1 MKRLFRIGSGL
12 FIYSLM
18 PILSW
23 IVLSYTLG
31 DTRIS
36 NVYSLTYAMQYV
48 WMILKSF
55 FATSANIRKHKEQQP
70 NATWNGIFWGTIFSA
85 IIFAI
90 PLIFVDN
97 YISFFGQD
105 AQLYRIYAIYAIAQ
119 LFIQTLFSFIIE
131 KLFFEDKEKIAN
143 IHLFAFNML
152 NFVLVVVLTLLIE
165 NKLLAFIITLA
176 ILFIYVLALYIWQFE
191 KFKIDFSFF
200 KNFKYESASIV
211 SAIFMTLIYLF
222 GFQNVFSAGEEYL
235 VALNLVALCTDAQ
248 LDCLDAISTVAKVD
262 ISKNRYNYKREL
274 KNSYFFTLIV
284 IASSLV
290 MVSALIFL
298 FNVSWTLVLIYMA
311 FQAFAFLTIPIS
323 YMLSAF
329 TQLEYSPVLNTVIS
343 LSTKA
348 VRVLLSVVIISPFCT
363 NIGQVVEGS
372 LLLVALL
379 IIRFT
384 KYKVSDGKLVV
395 KTAKNSSDA
404 VLGGDDGDS

>member
-12 FIYSLM
+12 FIYSLI

-31 DTRIS
+31 DSRIS
-36 NVYSLTYAMQYV
+36 NVYSLTYAMQFV

-55 FATSANIRKHKEQQP
+55 FASSANIRKHKEQQS

-105 AQLYRIYAIYAIAQ
+105 EELYRIYVIYAIVQ
-119 LFIQTLFSFIIE
+119 LFIQTMFSFIIE
-131 KLFFEDKEKIAN
+131 KLFFEDKDKIAN
-143 IHLFAFNML
+143 IHLFAFNIL

-165 NKLLAFIITLA
+165 NTLLAFIITLA
-176 ILFIYVLALYIWQFE
+176 ILFIYVLVLYIWQFE

-211 SAIFMTLIYLF
+211 SSIFMMLIYLF
-222 GFQNVFSAGEEYL
+222 GFQNVFSTGEEYL
-235 VALNLVALCTDAQ
+235 IALNLVTLCTDAQ
-248 LDCLDAISTVAKVD
+248 WDCLGAISTVAKVD
-262 ISKNRYNYKREL
+262 ISKNRYNYKQEL
-274 KNSYFFTLIV
+274 RNSYFFTLIV

-290 MVSALIFL
+290 MTFALFFL
-298 FNVSWTLVLIYMA
+298 FNASLLLVLIFIA
-311 FQAFAFLTIPIS
+311 FQVFDFLTTPIS
-323 YMLSAF
+323 DILAVF
-329 TQLEYSPVLNTVIS
+329 TQLEYSPVLNTIIS

-348 VRVLLSVVIISPFCT
+348 VRVLLSVVIMSPFCT
-363 NIGQVVEGS
+363 DIGQVVEAV
-372 LLLVALL
+372 LLLGTLL

-384 KYKVSDGKLVV
+384 KYKVSEGKLLV
-395 KTAKNSSDA
+395 KTSENDLETLSS
-404 VLGGDDGDS
+404 GEEGD

>member
-12 FIYSLM
+12 FIYSLI

-31 DTRIS
+31 DSRIS
-36 NVYSLTYAMQYV
+36 NVYSLTYAMQFV

-55 FATSANIRKHKEQQP
+55 FASSANIRKHKEQQS

-105 AQLYRIYAIYAIAQ
+105 EELYRIYVIYAIVQ
-119 LFIQTLFSFIIE
+119 LFIQTMFSFIIE
-131 KLFFEDKEKIAN
+131 KLFFEDKDKIAN
-143 IHLFAFNML
+143 IHLFAFNIL
-152 NFVLVVVLTLLIE
+152 NFVVVVVLTLLIE
-165 NKLLAFIITLA
+165 NTLLAFIITLA

-211 SAIFMTLIYLF
+211 SSIFMMLIYLF
-222 GFQNVFSAGEEYL
+222 GFQNVFSTGEEYL
-235 VALNLVALCTDAQ
+235 IALNLVTLCTDAQ
-248 LDCLDAISTVAKVD
+248 WDCLGAISTVAKVD
-262 ISKNRYNYKREL
+262 ISKNRYNYRQEL

-284 IASSLV
+284 IASSFV
-290 MVSALIFL
+290 MTFALIFL
-298 FNVSWTLVLIYMA
+298 FNASLPLVLIYMA
-311 FQAFAFLTIPIS
+311 FQVFDFLTTPIS
-323 YMLSAF
+323 DILAVF
-329 TQLEYSPVLNTVIS
+329 TQLEYSPVLNTIIS

-348 VRVLLSVVIISPFCT
+348 VRVLLSVVIMSPFCT
-363 NIGQVVEGS
+363 DIGQVVEAV
-372 LLLVALL
+372 LLLGALM

-384 KYKVSDGKLVV
+384 KYKVSEGKLLV
-395 KTAKNSSDA
+395 KTSEND
-404 VLGGDDGDS
+404 LENLPNGEEGD

>member
-12 FIYSLM
+12 FIYSLI

-31 DTRIS
+31 DSRIS
-36 NVYSLTYAMQYV
+36 NVYSLTYAMQFV
-48 WMILKSF
+48 WAILKSF
-55 FATSANIRKHKEQQP
+55 FASSANIRKHKEQQS

-105 AQLYRIYAIYAIAQ
+105 EELYRIYVIYAIVQ
-119 LFIQTLFSFIIE
+119 LFIQTMFSFIIE
-131 KLFFEDKEKIAN
+131 KLFFEDKDKIAN
-143 IHLFAFNML
+143 IHLFAFNIL

-165 NKLLAFIITLA
+165 NTLLAFIITLA

-211 SAIFMTLIYLF
+211 SSIFMMLIYLF
-222 GFQNVFSAGEEYL
+222 GFQNVFSTGEEYL
-235 VALNLVALCTDAQ
+235 IALNLVTLCTDAQ
-248 LDCLDAISTVAKVD
+248 WDCLGAISTVAKVD
-262 ISKNRYNYKREL
+262 ISKNRYNYRQEL

-284 IASSLV
+284 IASSFV
-290 MVSALIFL
+290 MTFALIFL
-298 FNVSWTLVLIYMA
+298 FNASLPLVLIYMA
-311 FQAFAFLTIPIS
+311 FQVFDFLTTPIS
-323 YMLSAF
+323 DILAVF
-329 TQLEYSPVLNTVIS
+329 TQLEYSPVLNTIIS

-348 VRVLLSVVIISPFCT
+348 VRVLLSVVIMSPFCT
-363 NIGQVVEGS
+363 DIGQVVEAV
-372 LLLVALL
+372 LLLGALL

-384 KYKVSDGKLVV
+384 KYKVSEGKLLV
-395 KTAKNSSDA
+395 KTSEND
-404 VLGGDDGDS
+404 LENLPNGEEGD

>member
-12 FIYSLM
+12 FIYSLI

-31 DTRIS
+31 DSRIS
-36 NVYSLTYAMQYV
+36 NVYSLTYAMQFV

-55 FATSANIRKHKEQQP
+55 FASSANIRKHKEQQS

-105 AQLYRIYAIYAIAQ
+105 EELYRIYVIYAIVQ
-119 LFIQTLFSFIIE
+119 LFIQTMFSFIID
-131 KLFFEDKEKIAN
+131 KLFFEDKDKIAN
-143 IHLFAFNML
+143 IHLFAFNIL

-165 NKLLAFIITLA
+165 NTLLAFIITLA

-211 SAIFMTLIYLF
+211 SSIFMMLIYLF
-222 GFQNVFSAGEEYL
+222 GFQNVFSTGEEYL
-235 VALNLVALCTDAQ
+235 IALNLVTLCTDAQ
-248 LDCLDAISTVAKVD
+248 WDCLGAISTVAKVD
-262 ISKNRYNYKREL
+262 ISKNRYNYKQEL
-274 KNSYFFTLIV
+274 RNSYFFTLIV

-290 MVSALIFL
+290 MTFALFFL
-298 FNVSWTLVLIYMA
+298 FNASLLLVLIFIA
-311 FQAFAFLTIPIS
+311 FQVFDFLTTPIS
-323 YMLSAF
+323 DILAVF
-329 TQLEYSPVLNTVIS
+329 TQLEYSPVLNTIIS

-348 VRVLLSVVIISPFCT
+348 VRVLLSVVIMSPFCT
-363 NIGQVVEGS
+363 DIGQVVEAV
-372 LLLVALL
+372 LLLGTLL

-384 KYKVSDGKLVV
+384 KYKVSEGKLLV
-395 KTAKNSSDA
+395 KTSENDLETLSS
-404 VLGGDDGDS
+404 GEEGD

>member
-12 FIYSLM
+12 FIYSLI

-31 DTRIS
+31 DSRIS
-36 NVYSLTYAMQYV
+36 NVYSLTYAMQFV
-48 WMILKSF
+48 WAILKSF
-55 FATSANIRKHKEQQP
+55 FASSANIRKYKEQQP

-105 AQLYRIYAIYAIAQ
+105 EELYRIYVIYAIVQ
-119 LFIQTLFSFIIE
+119 LFIQTMFSFIIE
-131 KLFFEDKEKIAN
+131 KLFFEDKDKIAN
-143 IHLFAFNML
+143 IHLFAFNIL
-152 NFVLVVVLTLLIE
+152 NFVVVVVLTLLIE
-165 NKLLAFIITLA
+165 NTLLAFIITLA

-211 SAIFMTLIYLF
+211 SSIFMMLIYLF
-222 GFQNVFSAGEEYL
+222 GFQNVFSTGEEYL
-235 VALNLVALCTDAQ
+235 IALNLVTLCTDAQ
-248 LDCLDAISTVAKVD
+248 WYCLGAISTVAKVD
-262 ISKNRYNYKREL
+262 ISKNRYNYRQEL

-284 IASSLV
+284 IASSFV
-290 MVSALIFL
+290 MTFALIFL
-298 FNVSWTLVLIYMA
+298 FNASLPLVLIYMA
-311 FQAFAFLTIPIS
+311 FQVFDFLTTPIS
-323 YMLSAF
+323 DILAVF
-329 TQLEYSPVLNTVIS
+329 TQLEYSPVLNTIIS

-348 VRVLLSVVIISPFCT
+348 VRVLLSVVIMSPFCT
-363 NIGQVVEGS
+363 DIGQVVEAV
-372 LLLVALL
+372 LLLGALM

-384 KYKVSDGKLVV
+384 KYKVSEGKLLV
-395 KTAKNSSDA
+395 KTSEND
-404 VLGGDDGDS
+404 LENLPNGEEGD

>member
-12 FIYSLM
+12 FIYSLI

-31 DTRIS
+31 DSRIS
-36 NVYSLTYAMQYV
+36 NVYSLTYAMQFV
-48 WMILKSF
+48 WAILKSF
-55 FATSANIRKHKEQQP
+55 FASSANIRKYKEQQP

-105 AQLYRIYAIYAIAQ
+105 EELYRIYVIYAIVQ
-119 LFIQTLFSFIIE
+119 LFIQTMFSFIIE
-131 KLFFEDKEKIAN
+131 KLFFEDKDKIAN
-143 IHLFAFNML
+143 IHLFAFNIL
-152 NFVLVVVLTLLIE
+152 NFVVVVVLTLLIE
-165 NKLLAFIITLA
+165 NTLLAFIITLA

-211 SAIFMTLIYLF
+211 SSIFMMLIYLF
-222 GFQNVFSAGEEYL
+222 GFQNVFSTGEEYL
-235 VALNLVALCTDAQ
+235 IALNLVTLCTDAQ
-248 LDCLDAISTVAKVD
+248 WDCLGAISTVAKVD
-262 ISKNRYNYKREL
+262 ISKNRYNYRQEL

-290 MVSALIFL
+290 MTFALFFL
-298 FNVSWTLVLIYMA
+298 FNASLPLVLIFMA
-311 FQAFAFLTIPIS
+311 FQVFDFLTTPIS
-323 YMLSAF
+323 DILAVF
-329 TQLEYSPVLNTVIS
+329 TQLEYSPVLNTIIS

-348 VRVLLSVVIISPFCT
+348 VRVLLSVVIMSPFCT
-363 NIGQVVEGS
+363 DIGQVVEAV
-372 LLLVALL
+372 LLLGALL

-384 KYKVSDGKLVV
+384 KYKVSEGKLLV
-395 KTAKNSSDA
+395 KTSENDLETLSN
-404 VLGGDDGDS
+404 GEEGD

>member
-12 FIYSLM
+12 FIYSLI

-31 DTRIS
+31 DSRIS
-36 NVYSLTYAMQYV
+36 NVYSLTYAMQFV
-48 WMILKSF
+48 WAILKSF
-55 FATSANIRKHKEQQP
+55 FASSANIRKYKEQQP

-105 AQLYRIYAIYAIAQ
+105 EELYRIYVIYAIVQ
-119 LFIQTLFSFIIE
+119 LFIQTMFSFIIE
-131 KLFFEDKEKIAN
+131 KLFFEDKDKIAN
-143 IHLFAFNML
+143 IHLFAFNIL
-152 NFVLVVVLTLLIE
+152 NFVVVVVLTLLIE
-165 NKLLAFIITLA
+165 NTLLAFIITLA

-211 SAIFMTLIYLF
+211 SSIFMMLIYLF
-222 GFQNVFSAGEEYL
+222 GFQNVFSTGEEYL
-235 VALNLVALCTDAQ
+235 IALNLVTLCTDAQ
-248 LDCLDAISTVAKVD
+248 WDCLGAISTVAKVD
-262 ISKNRYNYKREL
+262 ISKNRYNYRQEL

-284 IASSLV
+284 IASSFV
-290 MVSALIFL
+290 MTFALIFL
-298 FNVSWTLVLIYMA
+298 FNASLPLVLIYMA
-311 FQAFAFLTIPIS
+311 FQVFDFLTTPIS
-323 YMLSAF
+323 DILAVF
-329 TQLEYSPVLNTVIS
+329 TQLEYSPVLNTIIS

-348 VRVLLSVVIISPFCT
+348 VRVLLSVVIMSPFCT
-363 NIGQVVEGS
+363 DIGQVVEAV
-372 LLLVALL
+372 LLLGALM

-384 KYKVSDGKLVV
+384 KYKVSEGKLLV
-395 KTAKNSSDA
+395 KTSEND
-404 VLGGDDGDS
+404 LENLPNGEEGD

>member
-12 FIYSLM
+12 FIYSLI

-31 DTRIS
+31 DSRIS
-36 NVYSLTYAMQYV
+36 NVYSLTYAMQFV

-55 FATSANIRKHKEQQP
+55 FFFFSNIRKHKEQQS

-105 AQLYRIYAIYAIAQ
+105 EELYRIYVIYAIVQ
-119 LFIQTLFSFIIE
+119 LFIQTMFSFIIE
-131 KLFFEDKEKIAN
+131 KLFFEDKDKIAN
-143 IHLFAFNML
+143 IHLFAFNIL

-165 NKLLAFIITLA
+165 NTLLAFIITLA

-211 SAIFMTLIYLF
+211 SSIFMMLIYLF
-222 GFQNVFSAGEEYL
+222 GFQNVFSTGEEYL
-235 VALNLVALCTDAQ
+235 IALNLVTLCTDAQ
-248 LDCLDAISTVAKVD
+248 WDCLGAISTVAKVD
-262 ISKNRYNYKREL
+262 ISKNRYNYKQEL
-274 KNSYFFTLIV
+274 RNSYFFTLIV

-290 MVSALIFL
+290 MTFALFFL
-298 FNVSWTLVLIYMA
+298 FNASLLLVLIFIA
-311 FQAFAFLTIPIS
+311 FQVFDFLTTPIS
-323 YMLSAF
+323 DILAVF
-329 TQLEYSPVLNTVIS
+329 TQLEYSPVLNTIIS

-348 VRVLLSVVIISPFCT
+348 VRVLLSVVIMSPFCT
-363 NIGQVVEGS
+363 DIGQVVEAV
-372 LLLVALL
+372 LLLGTLL

-384 KYKVSDGKLVV
+384 KYKVSEGKLLV
-395 KTAKNSSDA
+395 KTSENDLETLSS
-404 VLGGDDGDS
+404 GEEGD

>member
-12 FIYSLM
+12 FIYSLI

-31 DTRIS
+31 DSRIS
-36 NVYSLTYAMQYV
+36 NVYSLTYAMQFV
-48 WMILKSF
+48 WAILKSF
-55 FATSANIRKHKEQQP
+55 FASSANIRKYKEQQP

-105 AQLYRIYAIYAIAQ
+105 EELYRIYVIYAIVQ
-119 LFIQTLFSFIIE
+119 LFIQTMFSFIIE
-131 KLFFEDKEKIAN
+131 KLFFEDKDKIAN
-143 IHLFAFNML
+143 IHLFAFNIL

-165 NKLLAFIITLA
+165 NTLLAFIITLA

-211 SAIFMTLIYLF
+211 SSIFMMLIYLF
-222 GFQNVFSAGEEYL
+222 GFQNVFSTGEEYL
-235 VALNLVALCTDAQ
+235 IALNLVTLCTDAQ
-248 LDCLDAISTVAKVD
+248 WDCLGAISTVAKVD
-262 ISKNRYNYKREL
+262 ISKNRYNYRQEL
-274 KNSYFFTLIV
+274 KNSYVFTLIV
-284 IASSLV
+284 IASSFV
-290 MVSALIFL
+290 MTFALIFL
-298 FNVSWTLVLIYMA
+298 FNASLPLVLIYIA
-311 FQAFAFLTIPIS
+311 FQVFDFLTTPIS
-323 YMLSAF
+323 DILAVF
-329 TQLEYSPVLNTVIS
+329 TQLEYSPVLNTIIS

-348 VRVLLSVVIISPFCT
+348 VRVLLSVVIMSPFCT
-363 NIGQVVEGS
+363 DIGQVVEAV
-372 LLLVALL
+372 LLLGTLL

-384 KYKVSDGKLVV
+384 KYKVSEGKLLV
-395 KTAKNSSDA
+395 KTSENDLETLSS
-404 VLGGDDGDS
+404 GEEGD